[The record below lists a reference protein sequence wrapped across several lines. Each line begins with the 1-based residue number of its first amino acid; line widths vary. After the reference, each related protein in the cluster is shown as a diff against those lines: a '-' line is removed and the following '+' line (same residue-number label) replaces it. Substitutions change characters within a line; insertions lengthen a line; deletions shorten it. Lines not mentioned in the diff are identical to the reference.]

1 MWGKFVVRKR
11 KIQAMDQ
18 LLRLRERVEI
28 AVELG
33 ESYYRE
39 FKSGFEG
46 RPGDKKPRDFED
58 ICYNV
63 AKELVAFANADGG
76 ELFVGIE
83 DNNIVTGLPHSE
95 EKLNAILEAS
105 ENYIMKDTPLPIK
118 RKNIIEYEGKKV
130 IYFSVD
136 KGSKYVHQTSR
147 GECFKREDKDS
158 VPTSAAK
165 IIYERDETN
174 SRQYDREFED
184 LATVADLNIELVSM
198 VAKEST
204 KIKSMSPEKF
214 LQYVELAEFDGDRL
228 RLRKAA
234 LLLFAKNPNK
244 WHPRSRVRILRVNGK
259 EERSAPDYN
268 VTEVADVSG
277 NIFELADESWEALR
291 PALSETRYS
300 SDGLFKTQVIYP
312 EPACREALIN
322 AITHRDY
329 SLEGRG
335 IEIRIFDDRLEVLS
349 PGKLLSKLTIED
361 LKELKGAHETRNTYI
376 ARVLRE
382 YGYIR
387 ELGEGI
393 RRMFELM
400 KNNELVEPQIA
411 SPNKSFIVTL
421 FYKFI
426 YTKEEKIWLDN
437 FKHLNLP
444 RGLKTVVKLGIN
456 GRLISPKEIFD
467 HVGIVD
473 TDYYRQILED
483 LRKLGILVTKV
494 SSDEVDKIKLAKGES
509 RKSIPRFQIVVP
521 MDINSSSK
529 IGLIPKYQ
537 EKQRDSSDYAKI
549 FVAGFGNAS
558 NKELESALSRFGKIS
573 EIFRPINWHTK
584 KPRGFAF
591 VEFDK
596 LESAQNAL
604 AFEGD
609 LIVGDRK
616 LLIQKFKP

>member
-1 MWGKFVVRKR
+1 MEN
-11 KIQAMDQ
+11 

-39 FKSGFEG
+39 FKSGYEG
-46 RPGDKKPRDFED
+46 PPSAKKPRDFKD

-76 ELFVGIE
+76 ELFIGIE
-83 DNNIVTGLPHSE
+83 DDNVITGLPHSD
-95 EKLNAILEAS
+95 EKLNSILSAS
-105 ENYIMKDTPLPIK
+105 ENYVMKETPLPIK
-118 RKNIIEYEGKKV
+118 RKSIIDYNGKKV

-136 KGSKYVHQTSR
+136 KGSKFIHQTSR
-147 GECFKREDKDS
+147 GECFKREDRDS
-158 VPTSAAK
+158 IPSAVDSISFPREETS
-165 IIYERDETN
+165 

-184 LATVADLNIELVSM
+184 LATVTDLNLELVTA
-198 VAKEST
+198 VAQECT
-204 KIKSMSPEKF
+204 KIKNISAEKF

-228 RLRKAA
+228 RLRRAA

-244 WHPRSRVRILRVNGK
+244 WHPRSRVRILRINGT
-259 EERSAPDYN
+259 EEKSAPEYN
-268 VTEVADVSG
+268 VNEIADVSG
-277 NIFELADESWEALR
+277 NIFQLAEESWDALR

-335 IEIRIFDDRLEVLS
+335 IEIRIFEDRLEILS

-387 ELGEGI
+387 ELGEGM

-400 KNNELVEPQIA
+400 KTNELVEPQIT

-426 YTKEEKIWLDN
+426 YTKEERVWFDQFRDIE
-437 FKHLNLP
+437 LN
-444 RGLKTVVKLGIN
+444 REQKTVIKLGIN

-467 HVGIVD
+467 HVGIID
-473 TDYYRQILED
+473 TDYYRRIVED
-483 LRKLGILVTKV
+483 LRKLGILKDTVSKNEVTKIWQKQGG
-494 SSDEVDKIKLAKGES
+494 SKKA
-509 RKSIPRFQIVVP
+509 IPRFQIVP
-521 MDINSSSK
+521 PNSFGMHKS
-529 IGLIPKYQ
+529 IPLEQ
-537 EKQRDSSDYAKI
+537 EEMRDTSDYAKL
-549 FVAGFGNAS
+549 FVTGLDWS
-558 NKELESALSRFGKIS
+558 VTESELENALLKFGDIS
-573 EIFRPINWHTK
+573 NIVIPRNRTTK
-584 KPRGFAF
+584 KNKGYAF
-591 VEFDK
+591 VEFESK
-596 LESAQNAL
+596 ASVQRALE
-604 AFEGD
+604 FEGQ
-609 LIVGDRK
+609 LFLNRRK
-616 LLIQKFKP
+616 IMLQRFKE

>member
-1 MWGKFVVRKR
+1 MEH
-11 KIQAMDQ
+11 
-18 LLRLRERVEI
+18 LLRLKERVEI
-28 AVELG
+28 AIELG

-39 FKSGFEG
+39 FKSGYEG
-46 RPGDKKPRDFED
+46 LPNAKKARDFKD

-76 ELFVGIE
+76 ELFIGIE
-83 DNNIVTGLPHSE
+83 DNNTVTGLPHSE
-95 EKLNAILEAS
+95 EKLLAILDAS
-105 ENYIMKDTPLPIK
+105 SNYVLKDTPLPIK
-118 RKNIIEYEGKKV
+118 RKNIIEYDGKKV
-130 IYFSVD
+130 IYFSVE
-136 KGSKYVHQTSR
+136 KGTKFIHQTSK
-147 GECFKREDKDS
+147 GECFKREDRDS
-158 VPTSAAK
+158 VPTSADSIRIVREEAS
-165 IIYERDETN
+165 
-174 SRQYDREFED
+174 SRQYDRTFED
-184 LATVADLNIELVSM
+184 LAAITDLDLSIVQAVAIEATGM
-198 VAKEST
+198 KN
-204 KIKSMSPEKF
+204 MSPEKF

-244 WHPRSRVRILRVNGK
+244 WHPRSRVRILRVNGT
-259 EERSAPDYN
+259 EEKSAPDYN
-268 VTEVADVSG
+268 VTEVADISG
-277 NIFELADESWEALR
+277 NIFQLAEEGWDALR

-335 IEIRIFDDRLEVLS
+335 IEIRIFDDRLEFLS

-393 RRMFELM
+393 RRMFDLM
-400 KNNELVEPQIA
+400 NKNELVPPKIE

-421 FYKFI
+421 FYKYI

-437 FKHLNLP
+437 FK
-444 RGLKTVVKLGIN
+444 GLDLSREQKTVVKLGIN
-456 GRLISPKEIFD
+456 GRLISPKEIFE

-483 LRKLGILVTKV
+483 LRKLGILESKV
-494 SSDEVDKIKLAKGES
+494 SSVEAQKMRQKKGVS
-509 RKSIPRFQIVVP
+509 KKSIPRFQISP
-521 MDINSSSK
+521 PSNETHRRHPE
-529 IGLIPKYQ
+529 LTTQ
-537 EKQRDSSDYAKI
+537 EQEEQRDDSDYAKV
-549 FVAGFGNAS
+549 FVAGVDWYVS
-558 NKELESALSRFGKIS
+558 ESELEAVLSQFGSIS
-573 EIFRPINWHTK
+573 DIII
-584 KPRGFAF
+584 PRNRNTGKSKGFAF
-591 VEFDK
+591 VEFETK
-596 LESAQNAL
+596 ESAQKAL
-604 AFEGD
+604 DFSGQLKLKD
-609 LIVGDRK
+609 RRLIF
-616 LLIQKFKP
+616 QKFKE

>member
-1 MWGKFVVRKR
+1 MEN
-11 KIQAMDQ
+11 
-18 LLRLRERVEI
+18 LLRLKERVEI
-28 AVELG
+28 AIELG

-39 FKSGFEG
+39 FKSGYG
-46 RPGDKKPRDFED
+46 GPPVAKKPRDFKD

-76 ELFVGIE
+76 ELFIGIE
-83 DNNIVTGLPHSE
+83 DNNVVTGLPHSD
-95 EKLNAILEAS
+95 EKLLAILDAS
-105 ENYIMKDTPLPIK
+105 TNYVLKDTPLPIK
-118 RKNIIEYEGKKV
+118 RKSIIDFEGEKV

-136 KGSKYVHQTSR
+136 KGAKFIHQTSR
-147 GECFKREDKDS
+147 GECFKREDRDS
-158 VPTSAAK
+158 VPTSADT
-165 IIYERDETN
+165 IRFVRDEAS
-174 SRQYDREFED
+174 SRQYDRQFED
-184 LATVADLNIELVSM
+184 LATITDLDLQLVKSVAE
-198 VAKEST
+198 ECT
-204 KIKSMSPEKF
+204 KIKNMSPEKF

-244 WHPRSRVRILRVNGK
+244 WHPRSRVRILKVNGT
-259 EERSAPDYN
+259 EEKSAPEYN
-268 VTEVADVSG
+268 VTEVADISG
-277 NIFELADESWEALR
+277 NIFQLTEESWDALR

-300 SDGLFKTQVIYP
+300 KDGLFKTQVIYP

-335 IEIRIFDDRLEVLS
+335 VEIRIFTDRLEVLS

-400 KNNELVEPQIA
+400 KSNELVEPDIS

-426 YTKEEKIWLDN
+426 YTKEEKLWLDN
-437 FKHLNLP
+437 FSDFNLS
-444 RGLKTVVKLGIN
+444 REQKTVIKLGIN
-456 GRLISPKEIFD
+456 GRLVSPKEIFD
-467 HVGIVD
+467 NVGIVD
-473 TDYYRQILED
+473 TDKYRELVESLYD
-483 LRKLGILVTKV
+483 VGILKREI
-494 SSDEVDKIKLAKGES
+494 SSSQAQTLAKKKRIS
-509 RKSIPRFQIVVP
+509 KKSIGRYKIVLP
-521 MDINSSSK
+521 DSGRNDIEE
-529 IGLIPKYQ
+529 IGA
-537 EKQRDSSDYAKI
+537 RDESDYAKV
-549 FVAGFGNAS
+549 FVGNLDWHAKEDDIERELSGFG
-558 NKELESALSRFGKIS
+558 EIS
-573 EIFRPINWHTK
+573 EIVIPKNRFTG

-591 VEFDK
+591 VEFENI
-596 LESAQNAL
+596 ESAKKAINS
-604 AFEGD
+604 ED
-609 LIVGDRK
+609 KIYIKERK
-616 LLIQKFKP
+616 IYIQKYKR

>member
-1 MWGKFVVRKR
+1 MEN
-11 KIQAMDQ
+11 

-39 FKSGFEG
+39 FKSGYEG
-46 RPGDKKPRDFED
+46 PPSAKKPRDFKD

-76 ELFVGIE
+76 ELFIGIE
-83 DNNIVTGLPHSE
+83 DDNVITGLPHSD
-95 EKLNAILEAS
+95 EKLNSILSAS
-105 ENYIMKDTPLPIK
+105 ENYVMKETPLPIK
-118 RKNIIEYEGKKV
+118 RKSIIDYNGKKV

-136 KGSKYVHQTSR
+136 KGSKFIHQTSR
-147 GECFKREDKDS
+147 GECFMREDRDS
-158 VPTSAAK
+158 IPSAVDSISFPREETS
-165 IIYERDETN
+165 

-184 LATVADLNIELVSM
+184 LATVTDLNLELVTA
-198 VAKEST
+198 VAQECT
-204 KIKSMSPEKF
+204 KIKNISAEKF

-228 RLRKAA
+228 RLRRAA

-244 WHPRSRVRILRVNGK
+244 WHPRSRVRILRINGT
-259 EERSAPDYN
+259 EEKSAPEYN
-268 VTEVADVSG
+268 VNEIADVSG
-277 NIFELADESWEALR
+277 NIFQLAEESWDALR

-335 IEIRIFDDRLEVLS
+335 IEIRIFEDRLEILS

-387 ELGEGI
+387 ELGEGM

-400 KNNELVEPQIA
+400 KTNELVEPQIT

-426 YTKEEKIWLDN
+426 YTKEERVWFDQFRDIE
-437 FKHLNLP
+437 LN
-444 RGLKTVVKLGIN
+444 REQKTVIKLGIN

-467 HVGIVD
+467 HVGIID
-473 TDYYRQILED
+473 TDYYRRIVED
-483 LRKLGILVTKV
+483 LRKLGILKDTVSKNEVTKIWQKQGG
-494 SSDEVDKIKLAKGES
+494 SKKA
-509 RKSIPRFQIVVP
+509 IPRFQIVP
-521 MDINSSSK
+521 PNSFGMHKS
-529 IGLIPKYQ
+529 IPLEQ
-537 EKQRDSSDYAKI
+537 EEMRDTSDYAKL
-549 FVAGFGNAS
+549 FVTGLDWS
-558 NKELESALSRFGKIS
+558 VTESELENALLKFGDIS
-573 EIFRPINWHTK
+573 NIVIPRNRTTK
-584 KPRGFAF
+584 KNKGYAF
-591 VEFDK
+591 VEFESK
-596 LESAQNAL
+596 ASVQRALE
-604 AFEGD
+604 FEGQ
-609 LIVGDRK
+609 LFLNRRK
-616 LLIQKFKP
+616 IMLQRFKE